1 MALVHRAVADPA
13 AQHHA
18 EDHLK
23 DLEEEK
29 KMGLTFLQ
37 CYDKNTECV
46 LFCTWKKSSLS
57 ELLQTV
63 RLTFARK

>member
-23 DLEEEK
+23 DLEEK
-29 KMGLTFLQ
+29 KKTRLTFLHY
-37 CYDKNTECV
+37 YDKN
-46 LFCTWKKSSLS
+46 
-57 ELLQTV
+57 LLQTPNV
-63 RLTFARK
+63 CCFAPRKSPHLVNFCKLLD